1 MPVLTVA
8 ISCMSIAASL
18 IPFAVSGLPDRDYL
32 NWIPIF
38 AILIAGASS
47 CSTLPMLLSAY
58 CTLVVFTDL
67 HRGVKWSEKSLRRPT
82 ALHRWLA
89 RPAYLAELPL
99 EEDEE
104 ASNGNNNEGIVMEDD
119 SAAAH
124 AYHAS

>member
-18 IPFAVSGLPDRDYL
+18 VPFAVSNLPDKDYL
-32 NWIPIF
+32 NWIPSS
-38 AILIAGASS
+38 AILVAAASS

-67 HRGVKWSEKSLRRPT
+67 HRGVKWSESSLIRPT
-82 ALHRWLA
+82 AVHRWFA

-99 EEDEE
+99 EDEDGSNGDKTSVTMEDE
-104 ASNGNNNEGIVMEDD
+104 
-119 SAAAH
+119 SATVR
-124 AYHAS
+124 AYHVS